1 LERGVRLTYP
11 RKLWQRNVLA
21 TVVVLAALAALV
33 AVQIQPGWS
42 DYRGSV
48 TPAHVVPANRSATF
62 DGHTWQLGGVRHF
75 AKLPAAGATPL
86 PDGTVLLVVTVE
98 HAGAALEA
106 GCTGVVTDGHRRWK
120 AELVGGYSLRLP
132 DGVSEN
138 CSGSGAQQFS
148 FVLPHD
154 AVPTAV
160 DVVSFDTRIIV
171 RLEL

>member
-1 LERGVRLTYP
+1 MRLPYP

-21 TVVVLAALAALV
+21 TVVVLAALAVLV

-42 DYRGSV
+42 DYRDSV
-48 TPAHVVPANRSATF
+48 TPVHVVPANRSGTF
-62 DGHTWQLGGVRHF
+62 DGHTWQLGGVRHL
-75 AKLPAAGATPL
+75 AKLPTRGAASL

-120 AELVGGYSLRLP
+120 AEFLGYSLPLP